1 MFSQADYALAA
12 RLLGLPMPV
21 TPAEQAAAAP
31 MTARVLRDFMQMRP
45 PSADGDADGIY
56 TGATRSLNSYPD
68 VEYPMVK
75 AKLASRL
82 RTEVEEPSND
92 QYLIELLQQ
101 LVGNPELVQEMLM
114 LLDALDAAEQ
124 SHMNELSSQR
134 PPDFDMPN
142 EGTNYSMLNAP
153 ASNSIPPSVQFQQLS

>member
-21 TPAEQAAAAP
+21 TPSEQAAAAP

-45 PSADGDADGIY
+45 PSADGDIEGMY
-56 TGATRSLNSYPD
+56 TGATRSLNTYPD

-124 SHMNELSSQR
+124 SHMDELSSQR

>member
-45 PSADGDADGIY
+45 PSADGGSDAMY

-82 RTEVEEPSND
+82 RTEVEEPSAD
-92 QYLIELLQQ
+92 QYLAELLEQ
-101 LVGNPELVQEMLM
+101 LIQNPELVMEMLA
-114 LLDALDAAEQ
+114 LLDQLDAQEQ
-124 SHMNELSSQR
+124 AHMDELSSQR

-153 ASNSIPPSVQFQQLS
+153 ASNTIPPSVQFQQLS